1 LADRRALVVLL
12 FSFSL
17 AAIACKSQKRK
28 DIELVCDVRAH
39 VPRGGGEEKF
49 LAANMKSSEGK
60 KLVSE
65 FYGARVGPPP
75 GVTDGCK
82 QKALL
87 GNAVTEADVE
97 HCRLLEEE
105 FPGECSGQGEF

>member
-1 LADRRALVVLL
+1 LADRRALLVLL

-39 VPRGGGEEKF
+39 VPRGGDEEKF
-49 LAANMKSSEGK
+49 LAAKVKSPEGK

-65 FYGARVGPPP
+65 YYGAIVGPPP

-82 QKALL
+82 QKELL
-87 GNAVTEADVE
+87 LHAIGEADVE
-97 HCRLLEEE
+97 NCALLQE